1 MIQLNLLPD
10 VKLNYIK
17 AERTKRLVLL
27 SSFAVIAFSIGLFA
41 VMYSAVNIAQKR
53 HLSNLD
59 KDVQK
64 YRTQLETTKDVSKI
78 LTIQNQ
84 LDNVST
90 LHTQKPVTTRV
101 YSYTSQLV
109 PANAGVSQVTVDFT
123 QGTISLSGTADSLAT
138 VNKFVDTLKFTDYK
152 AIIKA
157 EDGAVT
163 ESKEGKAFSAV
174 VLGGFSKDED
184 QATFQVSFSF
194 DPVIFDSNYEV
205 SLVVPNIIST
215 RSNVEKPQA
224 LFQGAPV
231 QEGGS
236 Q

>member
-17 AERTKRLVLL
+17 AKRTKRLVLL

-41 VMYSAVNIAQKR
+41 IMYSAVNIAQKR
-53 HLSNLD
+53 HLSNLN
-59 KDVQK
+59 KDIQK

-78 LTIQNQ
+78 LTVQNQ
-84 LDNVST
+84 LNNVGT

-101 YSYTSQLV
+101 YPYMSQLV
-109 PANAGVSQVTVDFT
+109 PANAGVSQITVDFT
-123 QGTISLSGTADSLAT
+123 QGTINLSGTADSLAT

-152 AIIKA
+152 AVMKA
-157 EDGAVT
+157 EDGTIT
-163 ESKEGKAFSAV
+163 ETKEGKAFSAV
-174 VLGGFSKDED
+174 VLGGFSKEED

-205 SLVVPNIIST
+205 ALVVPNIIST
-215 RSNVEKPQA
+215 RSNVEKPEA
-224 LFQGAPV
+224 LFQGAPT